1 MEQDDVISLDSQEDS
16 SSQEGAPALKRQKT
30 LPTHE
35 DNHTEVG
42 GNEEPGHDE
51 DDDEE
56 ALPLTFH
63 TKEDLIRKLKGIKH
77 LPGGELVLRFFKSF
91 QTVVCRRRRFPS

>member
-1 MEQDDVISLDSQEDS
+1 MEWDDVISLDSQEDS
-16 SSQEGAPALKRQKT
+16 FSSLEEAPALKRQKT

-77 LPGGELVLRFFKSF
+77 LPGGEPSF
-91 QTVVCRRRRFPS
+91 EIF